1 MSQYRD
7 LHSAL
12 KTEVVLSVEEGGVQF
27 KLVRLQS
34 SKDDVAFSLHANP
47 NTFSF
52 SGVQT
57 TDLMTHLGFQLG
69 HCAFFPE
76 KKCLAVAVQTDFPL
90 KEFAKS
96 LAEAYRALRETERLL
111 GECGFIIDRLDRFSM
126 SGDGHTSPQSKE
138 MKQSEDEHFMFR
150 MSWVEGGQDKGW
162 VFHYHPKHVPLS
174 QEMRAAFAF
183 LELREFRQCPY
194 FDFEPCYYRFFP
206 FQKRSESFFD
216 SNAEYV
222 HHSFDKHRDTFSLGT
237 ENLLKIDGLLR
248 PFGFEFLPKAKDMSG
263 ISHPAVSSRSQPASS
278 DSSEV
283 LRFDFDVAVS
293 FASSERT
300 QAERLALLVKNAG
313 FRVFYDSFYPEQL
326 WGKDLVVFFDEI
338 YRKRSKF
345 CVIFVSQEYLDRM
358 WTNHERKSAQAR
370 AIQEKGN
377 EYILPVRVDDS
388 ELPGLQPTIGYLG
401 LKEFGIDRIAEILV
415 AKLKSV

>member
-1 MSQYRD
+1 M
-7 LHSAL
+7 
-12 KTEVVLSVEEGGVQF
+12 
-27 KLVRLQS
+27 
-34 SKDDVAFSLHANP
+34 
-47 NTFSF
+47 
-52 SGVQT
+52 
-57 TDLMTHLGFQLG
+57 
-69 HCAFFPE
+69 
-76 KKCLAVAVQTDFPL
+76 
-90 KEFAKS
+90 
-96 LAEAYRALRETERLL
+96 
-111 GECGFIIDRLDRFSM
+111 
-126 SGDGHTSPQSKE
+126 
-138 MKQSEDEHFMFR
+138 
-150 MSWVEGGQDKGW
+150 
-162 VFHYHPKHVPLS
+162 
-174 QEMRAAFAF
+174 
-183 LELREFRQCPY
+183 
-194 FDFEPCYYRFFP
+194 
-206 FQKRSESFFD
+206 
-216 SNAEYV
+216 
-222 HHSFDKHRDTFSLGT
+222 
-237 ENLLKIDGLLR
+237 
-248 PFGFEFLPKAKDMSG
+248 
-263 ISHPAVSSRSQPASS
+263 
-278 DSSEV
+278 
-283 LRFDFDVAVS
+283 FDFDVAVS